1 MSPKNMLTPV
11 VVFALSLTVFAQEK
25 SDVQSA
31 ARPYDLDIA
40 GPVMIAGSDEASK
53 QFQYET
59 LPSLLEYS
67 KKYFSDG
74 QGYRDEAEIAE
85 MSEKERSIR
94 ESEKERYIKESEKA
108 RQESYEK
115 MQSVEAKAAEAK
127 DYAEAAEAARE
138 DKEGKEV
145 KEIADFKPVKS
156 GSATFLD
163 PSKLVLGADYAAR
176 AYFLGENSKY
186 SNTLGFSTTGG
197 SPFSK
202 DAALIFPDATSP
214 DAYQKPYRNES
225 TPLLAGDFVELGKFQ
240 KGTQLDFFLI
250 ANGGEKAQGY
260 FSTDSSRN
268 EDGMR
273 HAVVMALDGSP
284 YLLIGF
290 NDIMKGGD
298 KGFDNLVFAIDIGM
312 ENMKLLTSGLGA
324 PEPSLAA
331 GGILALCTIFGRKRR
346 R

>member
-11 VVFALSLTVFAQEK
+11 VVFALSLTAFAQEK

-31 ARPYDLDIA
+31 ARPYDLDIV
-40 GPVMIAGSDEASK
+40 GPVLIAGSDEASK

-59 LPSLLEYS
+59 MPNLLEYS

-85 MSEKERSIR
+85 MSEKERD
-94 ESEKERYIKESEKA
+94 IKESEKA
-108 RQESYEK
+108 KQESYEK
-115 MQSVEAKAAEAK
+115 MQSVEAKAVEAK
-127 DYAEAAEAARE
+127 DYAEAAEA
-138 DKEGKEV
+138 KEGKE
-145 KEIADFKPVKS
+145 ISGFKPVKN

-176 AYFLGENSKY
+176 AYFLGENSKF
-186 SNTLGFSTTGG
+186 SNTLGISTTGG

-214 DAYQKPYRNES
+214 DAYQKPYRNDS

-260 FSTDSSRN
+260 FSTDSSLN

-298 KGFDNLVFAIDIGM
+298 KGFDNLVFALDIGM
-312 ENMKLLTSGLGA
+312 ENMKLLTGGLGA